1 MDINDYN
8 SRLSSARNNYRE
20 AANSLKET
28 YEKDVEK
35 LEETHEA
42 TRAKQ
47 KENFLAQK
55 SELEN
60 RVEELGDNYNAKTR
74 EEIEKRQND
83 YRERVMS
90 QKGDFDEQMTQTKKE
105 FQQRLDDLSRD
116 YKTNA
121 MERDKVYDQYAQSAD
136 KRYKESLDN
145 TMTRYQKE
153 ADRANAISREAQKNF
168 REGMVDERRD
178 LMGAH
183 QEDRQKL
190 IQDSVVSSNLAKT
203 KHSDELA
210 TLRKVQASELNS
222 RQAHHDQ
229 TMRNKQS
236 QHELQNQ
243 RLRNSFEE
251 MTARMDRDT
260 KSEIERLNNAS
271 SQSMKE
277 QEERFA
283 VDRGGLERK
292 LASLE
297 ESSSYYNTSNTEER
311 VRKANEARVKNI
323 FAQMDEQQLQ
333 NTHKQQRLGDKFQ
346 AELDAQSIRS
356 RQEVGSK
363 DQEINRLH
371 REVIGGMKQKHME
384 DVETYQKSQRDTMAQ
399 AEKDVLSARQDKKSQ
414 SDKLHLEYGRQ
425 INALQEDN
433 SQTIAA
439 MRQEQ
444 AKEQGA
450 FLKDVQ
456 RRTRE
461 ERLDMQ
467 ADFDNKFSIKVDQL
481 NQKIDKLEKDRA
493 HMIEK
498 YESQIA
504 NMKRQELAND
514 EHQRIIEED
523 RRAEDKRAFQRAFAT
538 QQREFDDQLKRIK
551 RDVESQMAKIK
562 HYNDVQV
569 STITRDYEN
578 RLVHE
583 RQDLE
588 KEMKVKLGES
598 EAEYLRLKNFH
609 ETQMAAVR
617 DQYELKME
625 KLRQANTDA
634 NTKREE
640 RASSGLF
647 NA

>member
-8 SRLSSARNNYRE
+8 SRLASARNQYRD
-20 AANSLKET
+20 AANTLKEN

-35 LEETHEA
+35 LEQNNEA
-42 TRAKQ
+42 QRTKQ
-47 KENFLAQK
+47 KDLYLEQKAQ
-55 SELEN
+55 LEN

-74 EEIEKRQND
+74 EEIEKRQED
-83 YRERVMS
+83 YRNRVMA
-90 QKGDFDEQMTQTKKE
+90 QKGDFDEQMTQTKKA
-105 FQQRLDDLSRD
+105 FRDRLEDLSRD
-116 YKTNA
+116 YKTAA
-121 MERDKVYDQYAQSAD
+121 MERDKTYDQYASSAD
-136 KRYKESLDN
+136 KRYNDSLKN
-145 TMTRYQKE
+145 TMERYQGE
-153 ADRANAISREAQKNF
+153 ADRANSIARESQKEF
-168 REGMVDERRD
+168 REGMVDERRE
-178 LMGAH
+178 LMGKH

-190 IQDSVVSSNLAKT
+190 IQDSVVSSNMAKT
-203 KHSDELA
+203 KHQEEIG

-229 TMRNKQS
+229 STKNKQA
-236 QHELQNQ
+236 QHNLQNQ

-260 KSEIERLNNAS
+260 KAEIERLNTGNS
-271 SQSMKE
+271 RSMKE
-277 QEERFA
+277 QEEQFA

-297 ESSSYYNTSNTEER
+297 ETSSYYNTSNTEDR
-311 VRKANEARVKNI
+311 IRKANEARVKNI
-323 FAQMDEQQLQ
+323 FAKMDEQQLR
-333 NTHKQQRLGDKFQ
+333 NTQKEQRLSNGFQ
-346 AELDAQSIRS
+346 AELDAQAIRA

-384 DVETYQKSQRDTMAQ
+384 DAEIYQKAQRDTLAQ
-399 AEKDVLSARQDKKSQ
+399 AEEDVLAARQDKKRG

-433 SQTIAA
+433 SQIIAS
-439 MRQEQ
+439 MRNEQ
-444 AKEQGA
+444 AKEQTE
-450 FLKDVQ
+450 FLQDVQ
-456 RRTRE
+456 RRTRD

-467 ADFDNKFSIKVDQL
+467 AEFDNKFSIKVDQL
-481 NQKIDKLEKDRA
+481 SQKIEKLEHERNLLID
-493 HMIEK
+493 K
-498 YESQIA
+498 YETQIENMKKQEIA
-504 NMKRQELAND
+504 NDQ
-514 EHQRIIEED
+514 HQKIIDED
-523 RRAEDKRAFQRAFAT
+523 RRTEDRRAFQRAFAT

-562 HYNDVQV
+562 HFNDVQV
-569 STITRDYEN
+569 ATISRDYEN
-578 RLVHE
+578 RLVRE
-583 RQDLE
+583 RQDQE
-588 KEMKVKLGES
+588 KEMKMKLGES

-634 NTKREE
+634 NAKREE